1 MADSKV
7 YTKLGNGAV
16 RDLTQDTI
24 YNHPGTK
31 QCNYEP
37 DLSSCM
43 IKTTISASKDINA
56 SAGSY
61 NITLLSVNE
70 MSVLENC
77 LCLMVSYTFIISAA
91 SHLNRD
97 WVEISTGSYWLFETD
112 RLSGTTNNQG
122 IIPMFAVN
130 KGVFAR
136 GASTASPVMGL
147 IINTPLSLRMS
158 LGTSGASASGS
169 VTINIVAY

>member
-43 IKTTISASKDINA
+43 IKTTISASRILTRQLVRIILH
-56 SAGSY
+56 Y
-61 NITLLSVNE
+61 YQ
-70 MSVLENC
+70 
-77 LCLMVSYTFIISAA
+77 LM
-91 SHLNRD
+91 
-97 WVEISTGSYWLFETD
+97 
-112 RLSGTTNNQG
+112 
-122 IIPMFAVN
+122 
-130 KGVFAR
+130 K
-136 GASTASPVMGL
+136 
-147 IINTPLSLRMS
+147 
-158 LGTSGASASGS
+158 
-169 VTINIVAY
+169 